1 MTISSTTLK
10 NSFSGN
16 GSTTDFTYTYPINSA
31 TELSVIIKTNATGV
45 ETIKTINSHYTVAL
59 AGDSGGTVTFTSGNI
74 PTSAETIFLI
84 RNTTKNQG
92 TDLIENDPFSAEG
105 LENSFDNLQMQIQ
118 EVSEAVD
125 RSFKIGKTNSIT
137 SAEILTSAA
146 DRANK
151 ILSFDSSG
159 NLLLADVSDGLDT
172 LGEMTDV
179 TITSVADNEVIA
191 YDSTS
196 SQFINQTAA
205 EAGLIAGGAVTTITS
220 LLATDIKIGED
231 DQTKIDFETADEIHL
246 YAANAEQVYV
256 ADGIFGPQTDSDV
269 DLGSTGVRWKDAY
282 IDSITTTGNVVVGGD
297 LTVTGDDIT
306 MGTNTAGHLLIADG
320 TNFNSVA
327 ATSLTEISTVAND
340 DVFLAVD
347 TSGGGLKKITRST
360 IVSGLAVGG
369 VALSNVVEDTTPQ
382 LGGNLEMNGKDI
394 VTTSNADLELAPHGT
409 GHVTVKGNTNSGAI
423 QFNCESNS
431 HGQIVK
437 SQPHS
442 ASVTNVLTL
451 PAGADSTLVSLV
463 STDTL
468 TNKTLTSPVLNTGVS
483 GTAVKDEDNM
493 ASNSATHLATQ
504 QSIKA
509 YVDAVTTS
517 LNAQDLDVS
526 DGSSA
531 IGIDLDT
538 ETLGILGGT
547 GLTSAASGN
556 NVTLSVDASQT
567 QITAVGTIATG
578 VWQGTAIASAYIAA
592 DAITGAKIADDAI
605 NSEHYTDGSIDTA
618 HIADDQ
624 ITQAKVANDA
634 IGADELAS
642 NAVVNASVAS
652 GAAIAFSKMADLT
665 ASRALV
671 SDGSGDVSVSAVTS
685 TEVGYLDG
693 VTSAV
698 QTQLDAKASQ
708 GFAIAMAVA
717 L

>member
-1 MTISSTTLK
+1 MTISTTTLL

-16 GSTTDFTYTYPINSA
+16 GSVVDFTYTYPINSA
-31 TELSVIIKTNATGV
+31 SELLVIIKTDATGV
-45 ETIKTINSHYTVAL
+45 ETTKTLTSDYTVAL
-59 AGDSGGTVTFTSGNI
+59 AGDSGGTVTMGTAPASG
-74 PTSAETIFLI
+74 ETLFLI
-84 RNTTKNQG
+84 RNTTKTQG

-105 LENSFDNLQMQIQ
+105 LEDSFDNLQMQIQ
-118 EVSEAVD
+118 EVSNAVD
-125 RSFKIGKTNSIT
+125 RSFKVSKTNSIT
-137 SAEILTSAA
+137 TSEITTSAA

-151 ILSFDSSG
+151 ILAFDASG
-159 NLLLADVSDGLDT
+159 NLDATAYNNLDT
-172 LGEMTDV
+172 VAELTDT
-179 TITSVADNEVIA
+179 TITSPGDNEVLA
-191 YDSTS
+191 YDSS
-196 SQFINQTAA
+196 SSKWINQTAA
-205 EAGLIAGGAVTTITS
+205 EAGLVATGAVTGITS

-231 DQTKIDFETADEIHL
+231 NETKIDFETADEIHF
-246 YAANAEQVYV
+246 YAANAEQAYV
-256 ADGIFGPQTDSDV
+256 ADGVFGPQTDSDV
-269 DLGSTGVRWKDAY
+269 DLGTTSVRWKDAY
-282 IDSITTTGNVVVGGD
+282 IDSITTTGNITSAGTVSFGSITDGTITATAFVDEDDMSSDSATLIPTQQSVKAYVDAKKADMQFVLEDGDGTEVQIVKDSEVKFVEGGGIDINWTDTSTGSDADPFD
-297 LTVTGDDIT
+297 LTFAID
-306 MGTNTAGHLLIADG
+306 
-320 TNFNSVA
+320 
-327 ATSLTEISTVAND
+327 STVAT
-340 DVFLAVD
+340 L
-347 TSGGGLKKITRST
+347 
-360 IVSGLAVGG
+360 
-369 VALSNVVEDTTPQ
+369 
-382 LGGNLEMNGKDI
+382 
-394 VTTSNADLELAPHGT
+394 T
-409 GHVTVKGNTNSGAI
+409 G
-423 QFNCESNS
+423 
-431 HGQIVK
+431 
-437 SQPHS
+437 SQ
-442 ASVTNVLTL
+442 
-451 PAGADSTLVSLV
+451 
-463 STDTL
+463 TL
-468 TNKTLTSPVLNTGVS
+468 TNKTLTSPVFNTGVS

-493 ASNSATHLATQ
+493 ASDSATHLATQ

-531 IGIDLDT
+531 IAIDLDS

-567 QITAVGTIATG
+567 QITAVGTIGTG

-685 TEVGYLDG
+685 TEIGYLDG
-693 VTSAV
+693 VTSSV
-698 QTQLDAKASQ
+698 QTQLNDKASQ
-708 GFAIAMAVA
+708 GFAVAMAIA

>member
-1 MTISSTTLK
+1 MTISTTTLL

-16 GSTTDFTYTYPINSA
+16 GSVVDFTYTYPINSA
-31 TELSVIIKTNATGV
+31 SELLVIIKTDATGA
-45 ETIKTINSHYTVAL
+45 ETTKTLTSDYTVAL
-59 AGDSGGTVTFTSGNI
+59 AGDSGGTVTMGTAPASG
-74 PTSAETIFLI
+74 ETLFLI
-84 RNTTKNQG
+84 RNTTKTQG

-105 LENSFDNLQMQIQ
+105 LEDSFDNLQMQIQ
-118 EVSEAVD
+118 EVSNAVD
-125 RSFKIGKTNSIT
+125 RSFKVSKTNSIT
-137 SAEILTSAA
+137 TSEITTSAA

-151 ILSFDSSG
+151 ILAFDASG
-159 NLLLADVSDGLDT
+159 NLDATAYNNLDT
-172 LGEMTDV
+172 VAELTDT
-179 TITSVADNEVIA
+179 TITSPGDNEVLA
-191 YDSTS
+191 YDSS
-196 SQFINQTAA
+196 SSKWINQTAA
-205 EAGLIAGGAVTTITS
+205 EAGLVATGAVTGITS

-231 DQTKIDFETADEIHL
+231 NETKIDFETADEIHF

-256 ADGIFGPQTDSDV
+256 ADGVFGPQTDSDV
-269 DLGSTGVRWKDAY
+269 DLGTTSVRWKDAY
-282 IDSITTTGNVVVGGD
+282 IDSITTTGNITSAG
-297 LTVTGDDIT
+297 TVSFGSIT
-306 MGTNTAGHLLIADG
+306 DG
-320 TNFNSVA
+320 TITATAFVDEDDMSSDSATLIPTQQSVKA
-327 ATSLTEISTVAND
+327 YVDSKKADMQFVLEDGDGTEV
-340 DVFLAVD
+340 
-347 TSGGGLKKITRST
+347 
-360 IVSGLAVGG
+360 
-369 VALSNVVEDTTPQ
+369 
-382 LGGNLEMNGKDI
+382 
-394 VTTSNADLELAPHGT
+394 
-409 GHVTVKGNTNSGAI
+409 
-423 QFNCESNS
+423 
-431 HGQIVK
+431 QIVK
-437 SQPHS
+437 DSEVKFVEGGGIDINWTDTSTGSDADPFD
-442 ASVTNVLTL
+442 LTF
-451 PAGADSTLVSLV
+451 AIDSTVTTLTGSQ
-463 STDTL
+463 TL
-468 TNKTLTSPVLNTGVS
+468 TNKTLTSPVLNGTIS
-483 GTAVKDEDNM
+483 GTSIKDEDNM
-493 ASNSATHLATQ
+493 ASDSASHLATQ

-531 IGIDLDT
+531 IAIDLDS

-567 QITAVGTIATG
+567 QITAVGTIGTG

-652 GAAIAFSKMADLT
+652 GAAIEFSKMADLT

-685 TEVGYLDG
+685 TEIGYLDG
-693 VTSAV
+693 VTSSV
-698 QTQLDAKASQ
+698 QTQLNDKASQ
-708 GFAIAMAVA
+708 GFAVAMAIA

>member
-1 MTISSTTLK
+1 MTISTTTLL

-16 GSTTDFTYTYPINSA
+16 GSVVDFTYTYPINSA
-31 TELSVIIKTNATGV
+31 SELLVIIKTDATGA
-45 ETIKTINSHYTVAL
+45 ETTKTLTSDYTVAL
-59 AGDSGGTVTFTSGNI
+59 AGDSGGTVTMGTAPASG
-74 PTSAETIFLI
+74 ETLFLI
-84 RNTTKNQG
+84 RNTTKTQG

-105 LENSFDNLQMQIQ
+105 LEDSFDNLQMQIQ
-118 EVSEAVD
+118 EVSNAVD
-125 RSFKIGKTNSIT
+125 RSFKVSKTNSIT
-137 SAEILTSAA
+137 TSEITTSAA

-151 ILSFDSSG
+151 ILAFDASG
-159 NLLLADVSDGLDT
+159 NLDATAYNNLDT
-172 LGEMTDV
+172 VAELTDT
-179 TITSVADNEVIA
+179 TITSPGDNEVLA
-191 YDSTS
+191 YDSS
-196 SQFINQTAA
+196 SSKWINQTAA
-205 EAGLIAGGAVTTITS
+205 EAGLVATGAVTGITS

-231 DQTKIDFETADEIHL
+231 NETKIDFETADEIHF
-246 YAANAEQVYV
+246 YAANAEQAYV
-256 ADGIFGPQTDSDV
+256 ADGVFGPQTDSDV
-269 DLGSTGVRWKDAY
+269 DLGTTSVRWKDAY
-282 IDSITTTGNVVVGGD
+282 IDSITTTGNITSAGTVSFGSITDGTITATAFVDEDDMSSDSATLIPTQQSVKAYVDSKKADMQFVLEDGDGTEVQIVKDSEVKFVEGGGIDINWTDTSTGSDADPFD
-297 LTVTGDDIT
+297 LTFAID
-306 MGTNTAGHLLIADG
+306 
-320 TNFNSVA
+320 
-327 ATSLTEISTVAND
+327 STVAT
-340 DVFLAVD
+340 L
-347 TSGGGLKKITRST
+347 
-360 IVSGLAVGG
+360 
-369 VALSNVVEDTTPQ
+369 
-382 LGGNLEMNGKDI
+382 
-394 VTTSNADLELAPHGT
+394 T
-409 GHVTVKGNTNSGAI
+409 G
-423 QFNCESNS
+423 
-431 HGQIVK
+431 
-437 SQPHS
+437 SQ
-442 ASVTNVLTL
+442 
-451 PAGADSTLVSLV
+451 
-463 STDTL
+463 TL

-483 GTAVKDEDNM
+483 GTAIKDEDNM
-493 ASNSATHLATQ
+493 ASDSATHLATQ

-531 IGIDLDT
+531 IAIDLDS

-567 QITAVGTIATG
+567 QITAVGTIGTG

-685 TEVGYLDG
+685 TEIGYLDG
-693 VTSAV
+693 VTSSV
-698 QTQLDAKASQ
+698 QTQLNDKASQ
-708 GFAIAMAVA
+708 GFAVAMAIA

>member
-1 MTISSTTLK
+1 MTISTTTLL

-16 GSTTDFTYTYPINSA
+16 GSVVDFTYTYPINSA
-31 TELSVIIKTNATGV
+31 SELLVIIKTDATGV
-45 ETIKTINSHYTVAL
+45 ETTKTLTSDYTVAL
-59 AGDSGGTVTFTSGNI
+59 AGDSGGTVTMGTAPASG
-74 PTSAETIFLI
+74 ETLFLI
-84 RNTTKNQG
+84 RNTTKTQG

-105 LENSFDNLQMQIQ
+105 LEDSFDNLQMQIQ
-118 EVSEAVD
+118 EVSNAVD
-125 RSFKIGKTNSIT
+125 RSFKVSKTNSIT
-137 SAEILTSAA
+137 TSEITTSAA

-151 ILSFDSSG
+151 ILAFDASG
-159 NLLLADVSDGLDT
+159 NLDATAYNNLDT
-172 LGEMTDV
+172 VAELTDT
-179 TITSVADNEVIA
+179 TITSPGDNEVLA
-191 YDSTS
+191 YDSS
-196 SQFINQTAA
+196 SSKWINQTAA
-205 EAGLIAGGAVTTITS
+205 EAGLVATGAVTGITS

-231 DQTKIDFETADEIHL
+231 NETKIDFETADEIHF

-256 ADGIFGPQTDSDV
+256 ADGVFGPQTDSDV
-269 DLGSTGVRWKDAY
+269 DLGTTSVRWKDAY
-282 IDSITTTGNVVVGGD
+282 IDSITTTGNITSAG
-297 LTVTGDDIT
+297 TVSFGSIT
-306 MGTNTAGHLLIADG
+306 DG
-320 TNFNSVA
+320 TITATAFVDEDDMSSDSATLIPTQQSVKA
-327 ATSLTEISTVAND
+327 YVDSKKADMQFVLEDGDGTEV
-340 DVFLAVD
+340 
-347 TSGGGLKKITRST
+347 
-360 IVSGLAVGG
+360 
-369 VALSNVVEDTTPQ
+369 
-382 LGGNLEMNGKDI
+382 
-394 VTTSNADLELAPHGT
+394 
-409 GHVTVKGNTNSGAI
+409 
-423 QFNCESNS
+423 
-431 HGQIVK
+431 QIVK
-437 SQPHS
+437 DSEVKFVEGGGIDINWTDTSTGSDADPFD
-442 ASVTNVLTL
+442 LTF
-451 PAGADSTLVSLV
+451 AIDSTVTTLTGSQ
-463 STDTL
+463 TL
-468 TNKTLTSPVLNTGVS
+468 TNKTLTSPVLNGTIS
-483 GTAVKDEDNM
+483 GTSIKDEDNM
-493 ASNSATHLATQ
+493 ASDSASHLATQ

-531 IGIDLDT
+531 IAIDLDT

-567 QITAVGTIATG
+567 QITAVGTIGTG

-652 GAAIAFSKMADLT
+652 GAAIEFSKMADLT

-685 TEVGYLDG
+685 TEIGYLDG
-693 VTSAV
+693 VTSSV
-698 QTQLDAKASQ
+698 QTQLNDKASQ
-708 GFAIAMAVA
+708 GFAVAMAIA